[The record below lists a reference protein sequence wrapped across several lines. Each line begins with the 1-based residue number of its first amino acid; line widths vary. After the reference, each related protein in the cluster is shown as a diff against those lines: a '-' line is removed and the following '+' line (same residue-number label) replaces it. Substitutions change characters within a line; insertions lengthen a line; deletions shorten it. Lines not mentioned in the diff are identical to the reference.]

1 MEGAT
6 AAAAAAAKGRAVEQ
20 VVVHPLVLLSVVDHY
35 NRVAKDTK
43 KRVVGVILGESYKG
57 RIDATNSFAVPFE
70 EDDKD
75 PSIWF
80 LDHSYLENMF
90 RMFKKVNARE
100 RVIGWYHTGP
110 RLREADIDIHQLIAR
125 YCDNP
130 LLVICEV
137 QPKDMGLPV
146 HAYLA
151 HDEVREDGTEKSKKV
166 FVNLPTEVGATEAEE
181 IGVEHLL
188 RDVKDASI
196 STLSSEVG
204 AMVTGLRGLRSR
216 LLEIREYLQ
225 AVVDGRLPVNH
236 DIMRNLQDIFNLLPN
251 LNVAEL
257 SQSFAV
263 ESNDMMAVLYLAS
276 LIRSVLALHD
286 LIDNKSQRAF
296 YEQERQSKEEAAK
309 GGGKDKEKGKAGKA
323 AEGQAAPAAEGSG
336 AGDGGK
342 GEDGKK

>member
-1 MEGAT
+1 MD
-6 AAAAAAAKGRAVEQ
+6 K

-35 NRVAKDTK
+35 NRVAKDSK

-75 PSIWF
+75 SSIWF
-80 LDHSYLENMF
+80 LDHSYMEAMC

-100 RVIGWYHTGP
+100 RVVGWYHTGP
-110 RLREADIDIHQLIAR
+110 RLREADIDINQLMAR

-130 LLVICEV
+130 LLLICEV

-151 HDEVREDGTEKSKKV
+151 RDEVREDGTERSKKV

-188 RDVKDASI
+188 RDVKDAAV

-204 AMVTGLRGLRSR
+204 DMVTGLRGLKSR
-216 LLEIREYLQ
+216 LLEMREYLE
-225 AVVDGRLPVNH
+225 AVAAGRLPVNH
-236 DIMRNLQDIFNLLPN
+236 DIMRNMQDIFNLLPN

-257 SQSFAV
+257 SRSFAV
-263 ESNDMMAVLYLAS
+263 ESNDMMLTLYLAS
-276 LIRSVLALHD
+276 LIRGITAMHD
-286 LIDNKSQRAF
+286 LIDNKAARMAVER
-296 YEQERQSKEEAAK
+296 EQQAKEDGEK
-309 GGGKDKEKGKAGKA
+309 KEGGKKA
-323 AEGQAAPAAEGSG
+323 AEGDAAV
-336 AGDGGK
+336 
-342 GEDGKK
+342 DGKENAEESQAEEGKK